1 MATFTNFYDNQ
12 YFWYLFGCPH
22 ISSWNTKAIVFYP
35 GSDRWTPARGD
46 TTGWWRLL
54 LICVWNCNMNSALG
68 PVAPLAMFIVVVDNS
83 FFQLFLVLILG
94 RTWEIGSTFSAAYLS
109 AGYFNLLRKNCQVLK
124 YILNLFPSPGPPPYP
139 ILWPTLTQYGLTIV
153 RLVLGL

>member
-1 MATFTNFYDNQ
+1 
-12 YFWYLFGCPH
+12 
-22 ISSWNTKAIVFYP
+22 
-35 GSDRWTPARGD
+35 
-46 TTGWWRLL
+46 
-54 LICVWNCNMNSALG
+54 MNSALG